1 MTINSVRFLLFF
13 LIVFFV
19 YYIPLKEKIKAQNI
33 LLFAAS
39 YVFYGIADWRML
51 PLLIAVTAVFYW
63 LGLSIDGANK
73 TAPRKAALLTT
84 AGVVL
89 AAALLLYFKYLNF
102 FISSFA
108 RLFESFGL
116 HVNIT
121 TFNIIMPVGISF
133 FTFRLISYV
142 VDIYRE
148 RIKPVRSIVTFAVY
162 PSFFPTMMAGP
173 IDRPG
178 TFIPQ
183 LEKKR
188 AFDYALAVDG
198 CRQILFGL
206 FKKAV
211 VADNAGV
218 LVDYTWGAVQTVP
231 AFDLLSKCFLYA
243 VQLYADFSGYSDMSI
258 GVGKLLGFRIT
269 VNFKYPYF
277 SKNITEFWRKWHI
290 SLTSWLTDY
299 VFMPLNVTFRNFGK
313 CGTVFAVL
321 INFILVGLWHGAKW
335 TYVVF
340 GLYHGLLYIP
350 FVLGGAF
357 GRKNKQRKIKP
368 VFAPVTNFASVLGT
382 FILVSFSLIIFRAES
397 LEAALFVIR
406 RIFSPSVFTL
416 PVHAPVNIWNFAYLC
431 VSIPVLFISEWIN
444 RKEEYALSRL
454 PRRAFVRWLIYIIIL
469 LLLVE
474 AGEEPRTFVYYQF

>member
-1 MTINSVRFLLFF
+1 MTINSAQFLLFF

-19 YYIPLKEKIKAQNI
+19 YYIPLKGKTQAQNI
-33 LLFAAS
+33 LLLIAS

-63 LGLSIDGANK
+63 LGLSVDGANR
-73 TAPRKAALLTT
+73 TSPRRAALLTT
-84 AGVVL
+84 AGVVV
-89 AAALLLYFKYLNF
+89 ATALLLYFKYLNF
-102 FISSFA
+102 FINSFV

-116 HVNIT
+116 RVNIAA
-121 TFNIIMPVGISF
+121 FNIIMPAGISF

-148 RIKPVRSIVTFAVY
+148 RIGPVRSIVTFAVY

-183 LEKKR
+183 LEKAR
-188 AFDYALAVDG
+188 IFDYALAVDG
-198 CRQILFGL
+198 CRQILWGL

-211 VADNAGV
+211 VADNAGI

-231 AFDLLSKCFLYA
+231 AFDLLAKSLLYA
-243 VQLYADFSGYSDMSI
+243 VQLYADFSGYSDMAI

-277 SKNITEFWRKWHI
+277 AKNIAEFWRKWHI

-299 VFMPLNVTFRNFGK
+299 VFMPLNITFRNLGK
-313 CGTVFAVL
+313 YGVVFAVL

-340 GLYHGLLYIP
+340 GLYHGILYIP
-350 FVLGGAF
+350 LVLSGAF
-357 GRKNKQRKIKP
+357 GKKNKPRKIKQ
-368 VFAPVTNFASVLGT
+368 VFAPVINFTSVLGT
-382 FILVSFSLIIFRAES
+382 FVLVSFSLIIFRAEN
-397 LEAALFVIR
+397 LEAALFFIR
-406 RIFSPSVFTL
+406 RLFSLSVFTL
-416 PVHAPVNIWNFAYLC
+416 PRQTPVNIWNFIYLC
-431 VSIPVLFISEWIN
+431 VSIPVLFISEWAN
-444 RKEEYALSRL
+444 RNEEHALSRL
-454 PRRAFVRWLIYIIIL
+454 PRAAFIRWLIYIIIV

-474 AGEEPRTFVYYQF
+474 TGEEPRTFVYYKF

>member
-1 MTINSVRFLLFF
+1 
-13 LIVFFV
+13 
-19 YYIPLKEKIKAQNI
+19 
-33 LLFAAS
+33 
-39 YVFYGIADWRML
+39 ML

-63 LGLSIDGANK
+63 LGLSIDGANR

-89 AAALLLYFKYLNF
+89 AVALLLYFKYLNF
-102 FISSFA
+102 FINSFA

-116 HVNIT
+116 RASIT

-148 RIKPVRSIVTFAVY
+148 RIKPVRNIVTFAVY

-183 LEKKR
+183 LEKTR

-198 CRQILFGL
+198 CRQILWGL

-231 AFDLLSKCFLYA
+231 AFDLLAKSFLYA

-277 SKNITEFWRKWHI
+277 SKNIAEFWRKWHI

-299 VFMPLNVTFRNFGK
+299 VFMPLNVTFRNLGK
-313 CGTVFAVL
+313 CGIVFAVL

-340 GLYHGLLYIP
+340 GLYHGILYIP
-350 FVLGGAF
+350 LVLSGAF
-357 GRKNKQRKIKP
+357 GKKNKPRKIKP
-368 VFAPVTNFASVLGT
+368 VFAPMLGT
-382 FILVSFSLIIFRAES
+382 FILVSFSLIIFRAEN

-406 RIFSPSVFTL
+406 RIFSHSVFTL
-416 PVHAPVNIWNFAYLC
+416 PSQAPINIWNFAYLC

-444 RKEEYALSRL
+444 RKEEHALSRL
-454 PRRAFVRWLIYIIIL
+454 PRRACVRWLIYIIIV

-474 AGEEPRTFVYYQF
+474 AGEEPRTFVYYKF